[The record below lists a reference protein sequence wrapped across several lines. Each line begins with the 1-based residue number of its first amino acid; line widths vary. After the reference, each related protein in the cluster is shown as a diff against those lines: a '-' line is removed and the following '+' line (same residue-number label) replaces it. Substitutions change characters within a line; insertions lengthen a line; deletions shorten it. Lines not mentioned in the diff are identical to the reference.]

1 METVIYSS
9 NIELLC
15 ESQSWS
21 SNFDMNE
28 SRSSL
33 VDLDDSDSGD
43 DISFLEIA
51 SVDAKDMATIIEKMA
66 DLKKLMDLLIKRLRD
81 HDLKVDKFIK
91 FLKNKKEAV
100 DKSYRKQNFAV
111 SFFSGISAT
120 GGAIIL
126 IGGAGAVVTAG
137 ASLPLVVAGGI
148 TTVIGTG
155 GSVPTKYFS
164 NRRRRLIIQECNEE
178 LRKIESDTEEI
189 GAIYEKFRCKCI
201 EACEIHRSGAPSSQE
216 DLSFEPTGKKSI
228 TATPRRTA
236 QVGLRVVRLFN
247 LLAKVSN
254 ALHLEIV
261 GEAIIPAIKT
271 VFKFG
276 TAITGIGIGIDLAV
290 GGKALYNIGKGKQ
303 CAESKKLALVIDKA
317 ECHAKFIKSYLRLLE
332 HNFVDLSL
340 EPIPAARQIAY

>member
-21 SNFDMNE
+21 SNFYMNE

-43 DISFLEIA
+43 DISFLEIT
-51 SVDAKDMATIIEKMA
+51 SVDAKNMATIIT
-66 DLKKLMDLLIKRLRD
+66 DLMKLMDLLIKRLRD

-91 FLKNKKEAV
+91 FLKTKKEAV

-111 SFFSGISAT
+111 SVFSEISAT
-120 GGAIIL
+120 GGVVIL
-126 IGGAGAVVTAG
+126 VGSTGAVVTAG
-137 ASLPLVVAGGI
+137 ASFPLVVAGGI

-155 GSVPTKYFS
+155 GSVATKYFS
-164 NRRRRLIIQECNEE
+164 NCRRRLIIQECNEE

-189 GAIYEKFRCKCI
+189 GAIHEEICCKCI
-201 EACEIHRSGAPSSQE
+201 EACETLRLGAPSSQE

-236 QVGLRVVRLFN
+236 QVGFRVV
-247 LLAKVSN
+247 
-254 ALHLEIV
+254 
-261 GEAIIPAIKT
+261 
-271 VFKFG
+271 
-276 TAITGIGIGIDLAV
+276 
-290 GGKALYNIGKGKQ
+290 
-303 CAESKKLALVIDKA
+303 
-317 ECHAKFIKSYLRLLE
+317 
-332 HNFVDLSL
+332 
-340 EPIPAARQIAY
+340 